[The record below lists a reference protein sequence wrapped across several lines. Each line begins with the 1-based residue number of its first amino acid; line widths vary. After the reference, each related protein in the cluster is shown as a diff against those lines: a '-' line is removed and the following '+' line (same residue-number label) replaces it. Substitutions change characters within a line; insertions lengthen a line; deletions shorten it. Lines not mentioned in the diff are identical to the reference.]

1 MSLSLSRTLWPSNRA
16 AICVAPAQK
25 VPPSIMAASSI
36 YQTLRYFCHG
46 QCIPIQC
53 NAGDPNQKTL
63 LARFLELLDLGA
75 RALLHSFQVTK
86 LSSNW
91 CISLTS
97 LITQDAFCLSPFTP
111 PVHLLLSFASL
122 CIDKGKRPTE
132 TDMHSGWSGRL
143 VICSNSQFWVDH
155 YMQMVAS
162 WWSADWEPKHLWS
175 EDSTRKCWKVW
186 EWQEKVEESAA
197 IWISTEHIW
206 TSLST
211 DVQLITW
218 WWCRCA
224 EIFTIWIN

>member
-1 MSLSLSRTLWPSNRA
+1 MLE
-16 AICVAPAQK
+16 
-25 VPPSIMAASSI
+25 
-36 YQTLRYFCHG
+36 
-46 QCIPIQC
+46 IPIRKLC
-53 NAGDPNQKTL
+53 WPDFWSSWILERAHCCTAFKSPNCHLTDVSASLPWSHKMP
-63 LARFLELLDLGA
+63 FVSV
-75 RALLHSFQVTK
+75 LLH
-86 LSSNW
+86 
-91 CISLTS
+91 
-97 LITQDAFCLSPFTP
+97 P
-111 PVHLLLSFASL
+111 PVHLLLSFATL